1 MMVLGVLVASWC
13 ARGLAFAP
21 AAPASAR
28 GAPLAAQVRKVGIVG
43 GGTVGGGIV
52 EILER
57 RREQLVAATGGVGL
71 EVKAVVVRDAAK
83 ARDWTAPPGCVVTE
97 DLEAVLGG
105 DRRGSYGPVDFVR
118 SGADRFAHTGD
129 DDVDLVVEVM
139 GGTTLAKDVVFRALR
154 AGKDVV
160 TANKALI
167 ADCLPEIEAVVA
179 EANAAQG
186 AGAPRVQFGY
196 EAAVCGGIPII
207 HTMNTDFV
215 GDEVTR
221 LRGIMNGCTNFM
233 LTKMEAEGLSYAD
246 CLAEATALGYAEEDP
261 TLDVGGF
268 DARSKLAILV
278 RLAFGVDVDET
289 LISCTGIAGLE
300 TIDFEYARGQLDG
313 TIKLLGVAEL
323 DGAGGLTAYVTPAL
337 VPRGATLASISD
349 ATNAVEVASRN
360 LEASLFVGRGAGR
373 FPTANSCVSDVVA
386 CARGALPEP
395 FAKKVGGVAFRS
407 DFESFFYI
415 RIRYRNAIGIVK
427 ALGEICARHDVSI
440 DSLLQKP
447 HSDYF
452 VVVTEAGPRSRVE
465 KVAADV
471 EAEAWC
477 VGDVFFMPVATQ
489 E

>member
-1 MMVLGVLVASWC
+1 MVLGVLVASWC

-21 AAPASAR
+21 AATAASAR

-97 DLEAVLGG
+97 DLEAVL
-105 DRRGSYGPVDFVR
+105 
-118 SGADRFAHTGD
+118 GD

>member
-1 MMVLGVLVASWC
+1 
-13 ARGLAFAP
+13 
-21 AAPASAR
+21 
-28 GAPLAAQVRKVGIVG
+28 
-43 GGTVGGGIV
+43 
-52 EILER
+52 
-57 RREQLVAATGGVGL
+57 
-71 EVKAVVVRDAAK
+71 
-83 ARDWTAPPGCVVTE
+83 
-97 DLEAVLGG
+97 
-105 DRRGSYGPVDFVR
+105 
-118 SGADRFAHTGD
+118 
-129 DDVDLVVEVM
+129 M

-289 LISCTGIAGLE
+289 FISCTGIAGLE

-323 DGAGGLTAYVTPAL
+323 DGAGGLAAPLLRRTISGLTSDDRQGEVLAMF
-337 VPRGATLASISD
+337 ASI
-349 ATNAVEVASRN
+349 
-360 LEASLFVGRGAGR
+360 
-373 FPTANSCVSDVVA
+373 
-386 CARGALPEP
+386 
-395 FAKKVGGVAFRS
+395 
-407 DFESFFYI
+407 
-415 RIRYRNAIGIVK
+415 
-427 ALGEICARHDVSI
+427 
-440 DSLLQKP
+440 
-447 HSDYF
+447 
-452 VVVTEAGPRSRVE
+452 
-465 KVAADV
+465 
-471 EAEAWC
+471 
-477 VGDVFFMPVATQ
+477 
-489 E
+489 

>member
-1 MMVLGVLVASWC
+1 MVLGVLVASWC

-97 DLEAVLGG
+97 DLEAVL
-105 DRRGSYGPVDFVR
+105 
-118 SGADRFAHTGD
+118 GD

-489 E
+489 D

>member
-21 AAPASAR
+21 AAAAASAR

-57 RREQLVAATGGVGL
+57 RREQLVAATGGSSL

-97 DLEAVLGG
+97 DLEAVL
-105 DRRGSYGPVDFVR
+105 
-118 SGADRFAHTGD
+118 GD

>member
-1 MMVLGVLVASWC
+1 MVLGVLVASWC

-21 AAPASAR
+21 ASAASAR

-97 DLEAVLGG
+97 DLEAVL
-105 DRRGSYGPVDFVR
+105 
-118 SGADRFAHTGD
+118 GD

>member
-1 MMVLGVLVASWC
+1 MVLGVLVASWC

-21 AAPASAR
+21 AAPAASAR

-97 DLEAVLGG
+97 DLEAVL
-105 DRRGSYGPVDFVR
+105 
-118 SGADRFAHTGD
+118 GD

-323 DGAGGLTAYVTPAL
+323 DGVGGLTAYVTPAL

>member
-1 MMVLGVLVASWC
+1 
-13 ARGLAFAP
+13 
-21 AAPASAR
+21 
-28 GAPLAAQVRKVGIVG
+28 
-43 GGTVGGGIV
+43 
-52 EILER
+52 
-57 RREQLVAATGGVGL
+57 
-71 EVKAVVVRDAAK
+71 
-83 ARDWTAPPGCVVTE
+83 
-97 DLEAVLGG
+97 
-105 DRRGSYGPVDFVR
+105 
-118 SGADRFAHTGD
+118 
-129 DDVDLVVEVM
+129 M

-386 CARGALPEP
+386 CARGEQENFAMYCSVSWLLSLTTPSVTFVGAVRRRSDSIPSPPRTPTSALPT
-395 FAKKVGGVAFRS
+395 VYS
-407 DFESFFYI
+407 
-415 RIRYRNAIGIVK
+415 
-427 ALGEICARHDVSI
+427 
-440 DSLLQKP
+440 
-447 HSDYF
+447 
-452 VVVTEAGPRSRVE
+452 SRPT
-465 KVAADV
+465 A
-471 EAEAWC
+471 
-477 VGDVFFMPVATQ
+477 
-489 E
+489 

>member
-1 MMVLGVLVASWC
+1 LRLDPTHWSIC
-13 ARGLAFAP
+13 A
-21 AAPASAR
+21 
-28 GAPLAAQVRKVGIVG
+28 
-43 GGTVGGGIV
+43 
-52 EILER
+52 
-57 RREQLVAATGGVGL
+57 
-71 EVKAVVVRDAAK
+71 
-83 ARDWTAPPGCVVTE
+83 
-97 DLEAVLGG
+97 
-105 DRRGSYGPVDFVR
+105 GS
-118 SGADRFAHTGD
+118 D
-129 DDVDLVVEVM
+129 DIDLVVEVM
-139 GGTTLAKDVVFRALR
+139 GGTTIAKDVVFRALR

-167 ADCLPEIEAVVA
+167 ADCLPELEAVVA

-186 AGAPRVQFGY
+186 AGASRVQFGY

-278 RLAFGVDVDET
+278 RLAFGVDVDEAQ
-289 LISCTGIAGLE
+289 ISCTGIAGLE

-349 ATNAVEVASRN
+349 ATNAVEVASSN
-360 LEASLFVGRGAGR
+360 LGASLFVGRGAGR

-395 FAKKVGGVAFRS
+395 FAKKVGGIAFRS

-477 VGDVFFMPVATQ
+477 VGDVFFMPVAT
-489 E
+489 EE

>member
-1 MMVLGVLVASWC
+1 
-13 ARGLAFAP
+13 
-21 AAPASAR
+21 
-28 GAPLAAQVRKVGIVG
+28 
-43 GGTVGGGIV
+43 
-52 EILER
+52 
-57 RREQLVAATGGVGL
+57 
-71 EVKAVVVRDAAK
+71 
-83 ARDWTAPPGCVVTE
+83 
-97 DLEAVLGG
+97 
-105 DRRGSYGPVDFVR
+105 
-118 SGADRFAHTGD
+118 
-129 DDVDLVVEVM
+129 M

-167 ADCLPEIEAVVA
+167 ADCLPEIETVVA

-313 TIKLLGVAEL
+313 TIDIFKAMGGAPPWSGQPSKTCGYNSSWAPCAWWCDQQSCDQCHPNNDGYAHMAPAVLKGLGL
-323 DGAGGLTAYVTPAL
+323 
-337 VPRGATLASISD
+337 
-349 ATNAVEVASRN
+349 
-360 LEASLFVGRGAGR
+360 
-373 FPTANSCVSDVVA
+373 
-386 CARGALPEP
+386 
-395 FAKKVGGVAFRS
+395 
-407 DFESFFYI
+407 
-415 RIRYRNAIGIVK
+415 
-427 ALGEICARHDVSI
+427 
-440 DSLLQKP
+440 
-447 HSDYF
+447 
-452 VVVTEAGPRSRVE
+452 
-465 KVAADV
+465 
-471 EAEAWC
+471 
-477 VGDVFFMPVATQ
+477 
-489 E
+489 

>member
-1 MMVLGVLVASWC
+1 
-13 ARGLAFAP
+13 
-21 AAPASAR
+21 
-28 GAPLAAQVRKVGIVG
+28 
-43 GGTVGGGIV
+43 
-52 EILER
+52 
-57 RREQLVAATGGVGL
+57 
-71 EVKAVVVRDAAK
+71 
-83 ARDWTAPPGCVVTE
+83 
-97 DLEAVLGG
+97 
-105 DRRGSYGPVDFVR
+105 
-118 SGADRFAHTGD
+118 
-129 DDVDLVVEVM
+129 M

-167 ADCLPEIEAVVA
+167 ADCLPEIETVVA

-337 VPRGATLASISD
+337 VPRGAGTGGSRSLQLGGTAVSEAAHELYERARKLAAHLLEAAAEDVEITDEGIFGVAGVPGGPTATWSD
-349 ATNAVEVASRN
+349 VHRQAAATGEELHVGLDSAQDVATFPFGAHLSVVEVDTDTGRVTPRRHVAVDDCGRILNPLLVEGQQHGGLAQGVAQALHEEVLFDDEGQPLTSSLAAYTIPTAADLFSFETATTETPTPLNSLGAKGIGESATIGSTPAVQNAVVDA
-360 LEASLFVGRGAGR
+360 L
-373 FPTANSCVSDVVA
+373 SDLGV
-386 CARGALPEP
+386 RHIDLPCTPE
-395 FAKKVGGVAFRS
+395 
-407 DFESFFYI
+407 
-415 RIRYRNAIGIVK
+415 
-427 ALGEICARHDVSI
+427 
-440 DSLLQKP
+440 
-447 HSDYF
+447 
-452 VVVTEAGPRSRVE
+452 RVWRA
-465 KVAADV
+465 VAAARAGAPEQAWREPPAVFDDLPV
-471 EAEAWC
+471 RGGGAEDDA
-477 VGDVFFMPVATQ
+477 AI
-489 E
+489 

>member
-1 MMVLGVLVASWC
+1 MVLGVLVASWC

-21 AAPASAR
+21 AAAASAR

-97 DLEAVLGG
+97 DLEAVL
-105 DRRGSYGPVDFVR
+105 
-118 SGADRFAHTGD
+118 GD

>member
-1 MMVLGVLVASWC
+1 MVLGVLVASWC

-21 AAPASAR
+21 AAPAASAR

-97 DLEAVLGG
+97 DLEAVL
-105 DRRGSYGPVDFVR
+105 
-118 SGADRFAHTGD
+118 GD

>member
-1 MMVLGVLVASWC
+1 
-13 ARGLAFAP
+13 
-21 AAPASAR
+21 
-28 GAPLAAQVRKVGIVG
+28 
-43 GGTVGGGIV
+43 
-52 EILER
+52 
-57 RREQLVAATGGVGL
+57 
-71 EVKAVVVRDAAK
+71 
-83 ARDWTAPPGCVVTE
+83 
-97 DLEAVLGG
+97 
-105 DRRGSYGPVDFVR
+105 
-118 SGADRFAHTGD
+118 
-129 DDVDLVVEVM
+129 M

-360 LEASLFVGRGAGR
+360 L
-373 FPTANSCVSDVVA
+373 
-386 CARGALPEP
+386 
-395 FAKKVGGVAFRS
+395 
-407 DFESFFYI
+407 
-415 RIRYRNAIGIVK
+415 
-427 ALGEICARHDVSI
+427 
-440 DSLLQKP
+440 
-447 HSDYF
+447 
-452 VVVTEAGPRSRVE
+452 
-465 KVAADV
+465 
-471 EAEAWC
+471 
-477 VGDVFFMPVATQ
+477 
-489 E
+489 

>member
-1 MMVLGVLVASWC
+1 MVLGVLVASWC

-21 AAPASAR
+21 AAAPASAR

-97 DLEAVLGG
+97 DLEAVL
-105 DRRGSYGPVDFVR
+105 
-118 SGADRFAHTGD
+118 GD

>member
-21 AAPASAR
+21 AAAASAR

-97 DLEAVLGG
+97 DLEAVL
-105 DRRGSYGPVDFVR
+105 
-118 SGADRFAHTGD
+118 GD

>member
-1 MMVLGVLVASWC
+1 M
-13 ARGLAFAP
+13 P
-21 AAPASAR
+21 A
-28 GAPLAAQVRKVGIVG
+28 GC
-43 GGTVGGGIV
+43 
-52 EILER
+52 
-57 RREQLVAATGGVGL
+57 
-71 EVKAVVVRDAAK
+71 EVTTDVN
-83 ARDWTAPPGCVVTE
+83 
-97 DLEAVLGG
+97 AVL
-105 DRRGSYGPVDFVR
+105 
-118 SGADRFAHTGD
+118 D
-129 DDVDLVVEVM
+129 DPDVDIVVEVM

>member
-97 DLEAVLGG
+97 DLEAVL
-105 DRRGSYGPVDFVR
+105 
-118 SGADRFAHTGD
+118 GD

>member
-21 AAPASAR
+21 AAPAASAR

-97 DLEAVLGG
+97 DLEAVL
-105 DRRGSYGPVDFVR
+105 
-118 SGADRFAHTGD
+118 GD

>member
-1 MMVLGVLVASWC
+1 MVLGVLVASWC

-97 DLEAVLGG
+97 DLEAVL
-105 DRRGSYGPVDFVR
+105 
-118 SGADRFAHTGD
+118 GD

>member
-21 AAPASAR
+21 AAAASAR

-97 DLEAVLGG
+97 DLEAVL
-105 DRRGSYGPVDFVR
+105 
-118 SGADRFAHTGD
+118 GD

-323 DGAGGLTAYVTPAL
+323 DGVGGLTAYVTPAL